1 MFWGNMTNE
10 EKFIRTEEEQKRCN
24 EIHDT
29 YRAEL
34 LKRQLSNTENYDKAI
49 FSLSSSALALS
60 LTAIKFIIP
69 IDTAHYLWTI
79 KLSWFLFLFT
89 IIFSLGSFLISN
101 HGITKQLSIAENLY
115 IKGLVKAQ
123 TETNYFA
130 NLNSVLNHI
139 TGTLF
144 VLAIS
149 MTIFFVTVNIN
160 GSSKMSNE
168 KKPQVKVN
176 STAKLVLDSAN
187 IPTMMIAPGNEGSV
201 GLSADIPTMQM
212 APGTAPVQQQ
222 AQPSESSSASTNENS
237 GK

>member
-1 MFWGNMTNE
+1 MTSE
-10 EKFIRTEEEQKRCN
+10 EKFIRTGEEQKRCD
-24 EIHDT
+24 EIHDA

-69 IDTAHYLWTI
+69 IDTAYYLWAI
-79 KLSWFLFLFT
+79 KLSWVLFLFT
-89 IIFSLGSFLISN
+89 IILSLGSFLVSN
-101 HGITKQLSIAENLY
+101 HGITKQLSIAEDLY

-123 TETNYFA
+123 TEKNYFA
-130 NLNSVLNHI
+130 NLNSVLNYI
-139 TGTLF
+139 TGTMF

-212 APGTAPVQQQ
+212 APGTAPVQKQ
-222 AQPSESSSASTNENS
+222 AQPSESRSSASTNENS
-237 GK
+237 DK